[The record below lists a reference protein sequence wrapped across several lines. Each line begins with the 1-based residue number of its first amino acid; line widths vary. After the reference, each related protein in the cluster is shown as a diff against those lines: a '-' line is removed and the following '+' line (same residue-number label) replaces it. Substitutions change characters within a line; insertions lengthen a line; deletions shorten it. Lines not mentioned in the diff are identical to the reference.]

1 MDQLTFWSEAPPAR
15 HSAWPDSGGGSQT
28 LEATFR
34 SRSARLPITSTRSGR
49 SGKTSLA
56 SSVHAT
62 TPLDAFWQDFA
73 ERVSPSQQS
82 EDGQVQAW
90 FLGRGA
96 RLPGAFSML
105 NFLEWPNAGGGSL
118 CSLSEVLETG
128 PVPPRFFLSPKACA
142 GILRRAEKRE
152 KELPEQLKQALAA
165 VAAQE
170 RPPLR

>member
-1 MDQLTFWSEAPPAR
+1 
-15 HSAWPDSGGGSQT
+15 
-28 LEATFR
+28 
-34 SRSARLPITSTRSGR
+34 
-49 SGKTSLA
+49 
-56 SSVHAT
+56 
-62 TPLDAFWQDFA
+62 LDAFWQDFA

-142 GILRRAEKRE
+142 GILRRAEKRG
-152 KELPEQLKQALAA
+152 KQLPEQLKQALAA

-170 RPPLR
+170 HPQPQSAPPCEQAATAQEATDRQAPMSIPQTA